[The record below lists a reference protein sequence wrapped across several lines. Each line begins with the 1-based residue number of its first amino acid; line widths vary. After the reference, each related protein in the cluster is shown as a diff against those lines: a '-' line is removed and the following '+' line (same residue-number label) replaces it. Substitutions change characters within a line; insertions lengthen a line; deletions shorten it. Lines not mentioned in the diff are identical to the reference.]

1 MGETDPLLRRL
12 ERNSLVACGVM
23 TLLAGLIR
31 PDNPQV
37 ALGVL
42 AGGGLAALSY
52 RGIKGGIDAFLRA
65 LGPEARGGAGVAWPL
80 VKFFTRYAILG
91 LAAYVVV
98 VRLGVHPVG
107 VALGASS
114 LVLAAALEAVR
125 PTREP
130 SRSGNPR

>member
-65 LGPEARGGAGVAWPL
+65 LGPEARGGAAWPG
-80 VKFFTRYAILG
+80 RW
-91 LAAYVVV
+91 
-98 VRLGVHPVG
+98 
-107 VALGASS
+107 
-114 LVLAAALEAVR
+114 
-125 PTREP
+125 
-130 SRSGNPR
+130 